1 MVQLKK
7 PLFFPWGEYLLV
19 TSVIPREGFSEGLCS
34 VEHFWSCSLE
44 GRSGQQG
51 IFIFFFLQYSAG
63 KKWESLV
70 HMRGVTFRVQHTCT
84 LPTSKA
90 FHRNSS
96 ASKASEGRVGAFL
109 HPTPRTGMT
118 SWPLS
123 PSWHQQRFTLAAL
136 TMQCKMVFK
145 NKFAS
150 SHQPSSPVLD
160 TMVMETATGMESG
173 DGGREH
179 CRVPI
184 NAEILLQKHKTETE
198 QCIFGIKPRPL
209 ILVALSTCSSYSK
222 NVLKTKSPKQS
233 FKDEG
238 KPLVCFPPC
247 LLTCSIKGRFLP
259 GAG

>member
-1 MVQLKK
+1 MELLLGGQKWSARDF
-7 PLFFPWGEYLLV
+7 LFFFFTVLC
-19 TSVIPREGFSEGLCS
+19 RE
-34 VEHFWSCSLE
+34 
-44 GRSGQQG
+44 
-51 IFIFFFLQYSAG
+51 
-63 KKWESLV
+63 KWESLV

-96 ASKASEGRVGAFL
+96 ASEASEGRVGAFL

-145 NKFAS
+145 NKFVS
-150 SHQPSSPVLD
+150 SHWPSSPVLD

-184 NAEILLQKHKTETE
+184 NAEILFQKHKTETE

-222 NVLKTKSPKQS
+222 KCFEEKIPETKLQ
-233 FKDEG
+233 
-238 KPLVCFPPC
+238 
-247 LLTCSIKGRFLP
+247 R
-259 GAG
+259 